1 MSAIVHRAASL
12 VRVATA
18 ALALG
23 LSLVPAFAE
32 DIHLLCGGAPQR
44 VIRALTTEF
53 ERQTGHR
60 LVTTFALVTVIQ
72 QKLAAGEKAD
82 LVLLPVPLIA
92 AVEKTTPMRAEGRGV
107 LARVGISV
115 IVADGAARPD
125 ISTPD
130 AVRKLLL
137 DVRKIAVG
145 QPSTPSGVHFNQMI
159 AKLGIADVVQPK
171 IIVKAAI
178 DGGGD
183 LVANGEADVGLYLL
197 SEVQSVKGAAVV
209 GLLPQGLQ
217 SFVVYGSAIPANST
231 APEAALIFLKFISDP
246 ARQSQWKAA
255 GFEITGG

>member
-1 MSAIVHRAASL
+1 MSAIVPRAACL

-44 VIRALTTEF
+44 VIRALTAEF

-92 AVEKTTPMRAEGRGV
+92 AVEKTTPMRAEGRRV

-130 AVRKLLL
+130 TVRKLLL
-137 DVRKIAVG
+137 DVKKIAIG
-145 QPSTPSGVHFNQMI
+145 QPSTPSGIHFKQMI
-159 AKLGIADVVQPK
+159 AKLGIADIVQPK

-178 DGGGD
+178 EGGGD
-183 LVANGEADVGLYLL
+183 LVAKGEADVGLYLL
-197 SEVQSVKGAAVV
+197 SEVQSVKGVAVA
-209 GLLPQGLQ
+209 GLLPQDLQ
-217 SFVVYGSAIPANST
+217 SFVVYGSAIPVNSA
-231 APEAALIFLKFISDP
+231 APDVALRFLKFISDP
-246 ARQSQWKAA
+246 ARQSQWEAA
-255 GFEITGG
+255 GFEMTGG

>member
-1 MSAIVHRAASL
+1 MSAIVHRGASL

-18 ALALG
+18 ALALSF
-23 LSLVPAFAE
+23 SLVPAFAE

-44 VIRALTTEF
+44 VIHALTAEF

-82 LVLLPVPLIA
+82 LVLLPMPLIA
-92 AVEKTTPMRAEGRGV
+92 AVEKTRPMRAEGRGP
-107 LARVGISV
+107 LARVGVSV
-115 IVADGAARPD
+115 IVPDGAARPD
-125 ISTPD
+125 ISTPS

-137 DVRKIAVG
+137 DARKIAVP
-145 QPSTPSGVHFNQMI
+145 QPTTPSGAHFNQMI
-159 AKLGIADVVQPK
+159 AKLGIVDAVQAK
-171 IIVKAAI
+171 VIIKAAI

-183 LVANGEADVGLYLL
+183 LVAKGNADVGLYLL
-197 SEVQSVKGAAVV
+197 SEVQHVKGAAVV
-209 GLLPQGLQ
+209 GLLPQNLQ

-231 APEAALIFLKFISDP
+231 APDAALTFLKFISDP

-255 GFEITGG
+255 GFEMTGG

>member
-1 MSAIVHRAASL
+1 MSAIVPRAACL

-18 ALALG
+18 AVVLG

-44 VIRALTTEF
+44 VIRALTAEF

-92 AVEKTTPMRAEGRGV
+92 AVEKSTPMRAEGRGV

-145 QPSTPSGVHFNQMI
+145 QPSTPSGIHFKQMI

-171 IIVKAAI
+171 MIVKAAI

-183 LVANGEADVGLYLL
+183 LVAKGEADVGLYLL
-197 SEVQSVKGAAVV
+197 SEVQSVKGVAVA
-209 GLLPQGLQ
+209 GLLPQDLQ
-217 SFVVYGSAIPANST
+217 SFVVYGSAIPADSA
-231 APEAALIFLKFISDP
+231 APGAALTFLKFISDP

-255 GFEITGG
+255 GFEMTGG

>member
-1 MSAIVHRAASL
+1 MSAIVRTASL
-12 VRVATA
+12 VRIAMA

-23 LSLVPAFAE
+23 FSLVPAFAE

-44 VIRALTTEF
+44 VIRALTAEF

-60 LVTTFALVTVIQ
+60 LVTTYALVTIIQ

-82 LVLLPVPLIA
+82 L
-92 AVEKTTPMRAEGRGV
+92 V

-115 IVADGAARPD
+115 IVADGAASPD

-145 QPSTPSGVHFNQMI
+145 QPSTPSGVHFKQMI
-159 AKLGIADVVQPK
+159 AELGIADVVQPK
-171 IIVKAAI
+171 VIVKAAI

-217 SFVVYGSAIPANST
+217 SFVVYGSAIPANS
-231 APEAALIFLKFISDP
+231 AAADAALMFLKFISDP
-246 ARQSQWKAA
+246 ARQPQWKAA
-255 GFEITGG
+255 GFEMTGG